1 MYCFPLAG
9 FAIYLSD
16 QHQNLPTEHRN
27 SNETGRPFSGVSS
40 TGMTTACG
48 YSPFAIACA
57 LGVTLALFV
66 ASVVLSSR
74 KLKPG
79 MPVVCSC
86 SLAISAACHPEL
98 DESVAVKPLLWG
110 AVAHEEN
117 EKPGH

>member
-1 MYCFPLAG
+1 
-9 FAIYLSD
+9 
-16 QHQNLPTEHRN
+16 
-27 SNETGRPFSGVSS
+27 
-40 TGMTTACG
+40 
-48 YSPFAIACA
+48 
-57 LGVTLALFV
+57 
-66 ASVVLSSR
+66 
-74 KLKPG
+74 